1 MNSYAAKIK
10 SAGLR
15 TEGTFKKDYMAE
27 KITPRQSDFSQWY
40 QDVVLQAKLADH
52 SPVKGCMV
60 IRPNG
65 YSIWEEIQRDLDRR
79 IKDTGVRNAYF
90 PLFIPESFLK
100 KEAEHVEGFA
110 PQCAVVTYAGSKDLD
125 EKLIVRPTSE
135 TIINSM
141 FSKWIQ
147 SYRELPLLINQWANV
162 VRWEMRTRLFLRTTE
177 FLWQEGHTCHATDE
191 EAEARARQMHQVYTA
206 MAEELCAMPVVP
218 GLKSESEKFAGAL
231 RTYTIEA
238 MMQDK
243 KALQAGTSHNLSTHF
258 AKAFETY
265 FLDKDGTRKLVHQT
279 SWGVSTRLIGGM
291 IMTHSDDKGLVL
303 PPRLASTH
311 VVIVPIL
318 ANAALKAQVL
328 EKADELAAAIQTES
342 HTAGLPYRL
351 GVQVDKDETKQ
362 PGWKFHEYELLG
374 IPIRI
379 EVGPRDLDKGQVVMT
394 RRDQEGKK
402 FIALTE
408 APSIVIENLVAM
420 QKDLLAKARALRDAN
435 TFHENSYENFKK
447 KIQEMDGGFFI
458 MPWCQG
464 AACETKVKN
473 ETKATIRCLPL
484 GADYQPLT
492 DASPCAV
499 CGQGTQSTQAIFA
512 RSY

>member
-1 MNSYAAKIK
+1 
-10 SAGLR
+10 
-15 TEGTFKKDYMAE
+15 MAE
-27 KITPRQSDFSQWY
+27 KITPRSQDFSQWY
-40 QDVVLQAKLADH
+40 QDIVVQAKLADY

-65 YSIWEEIQRDLDRR
+65 YSIWEQIQKDLDRR
-79 IKDTGVRNAYF
+79 IKETGARNAYF

-110 PQCAVVTYAGSKDLD
+110 PQCAVVTYAGAKDL
-125 EKLIVRPTSE
+125 EERLVVRPTSE

-141 FSKWIQ
+141 FSKWVQ
-147 SYRELPLLINQWANV
+147 SYRDLPLMINQWANV

-177 FLWQEGHTCHATDE
+177 FLWQEGHTCHATDV
-191 EAEARARQMHQVYTA
+191 EAEEETRKMLRVYTEF
-206 MAEELCAMPVVP
+206 AEQVLAMPVLA
-218 GLKSESEKFAGAL
+218 GQKSESEKFAGAL
-231 RTYTIEA
+231 RTYCIEA

-258 AKAFETY
+258 AKAFDTL
-265 FLDKDGTRKLVHQT
+265 FLDKDGKQKVVHQT

-318 ANAALKAQVL
+318 SNAAARAQVL
-328 EKADELAAAIQTES
+328 EASEKIARSIEEVAARS
-342 HTAGLPYRL
+342 SLPYRL
-351 GVQVDKDETKQ
+351 GVNIDRDETKQ
-362 PGWKFHEYELLG
+362 AGWKFHEIELLG

-379 EVGPRDLDKGQVVMT
+379 EVGPRDLEKNQVVMT
-394 RRDQEGKK
+394 RRDEGKK
-402 FIALTE
+402 EFVPLSELPDRVVGAL
-408 APSIVIENLVAM
+408 IGM
-420 QKDLLAKARALRDAN
+420 QKDLLEKARAFRDAN
-435 TFHENSYENFKK
+435 TFRVETYADFQKRIE
-447 KIQEMDGGFFI
+447 EPGGFFI
-458 MPWCQG
+458 APWCQSPQ
-464 AACETKVKN
+464 CEAQVKE

-484 GADYQPLT
+484 DEKYQPIHESGKCL
-492 DASPCAV
+492 V
-499 CGQGTQSTQAIFA
+499 CNGQKTSVRAIFA

>member
-1 MNSYAAKIK
+1 
-10 SAGLR
+10 
-15 TEGTFKKDYMAE
+15 MAE
-27 KITPRQSDFSQWY
+27 KITPRSEDFSQWY
-40 QDVVLQAKLADH
+40 QDVVLQARLADY

-65 YSIWEEIQRDLDRR
+65 YSIWEQIQKDLDRR
-79 IKDTGVRNAYF
+79 IKATGARNAYF

-110 PQCAVVTYAGSKDLD
+110 PQCAVVTYAGAKDLE

-147 SYRELPLLINQWANV
+147 SYRDLPMMINQWANV

-177 FLWQEGHTCHATDE
+177 FLWQEGHTCHATHD
-191 EAEARARQMHQVYTA
+191 EAEIESQKMLQVYKDF
-206 MAEELCAMPVVP
+206 AEEILAMPVLA
-218 GLKSESEKFAGAL
+218 GQKSESEKFAGAL
-231 RTYTIEA
+231 KTYCIEA

-258 AKAFETY
+258 AKAFDTL
-265 FLDKDGTRKLVHQT
+265 FLDKDGKQKLVYQT

-318 ANAALKAQVL
+318 SNASLKQQTL
-328 EKADELAAAIQTES
+328 EAAEKIATEIQEYGSKTQ
-342 HTAGLPYRL
+342 LPYSI
-351 GVQVDKDETKQ
+351 GVHLDRDETKQ
-362 PGWKFHEYELLG
+362 PGWKFHEYELIG
-374 IPIRI
+374 IPVRI
-379 EVGPRDLDKGQVVMT
+379 EVGPRDLEKGHVVMI
-394 RRDQEGKK
+394 RRDQGTKE
-402 FIALTE
+402 IVLLADISRRVVEMLT
-408 APSIVIENLVAM
+408 LM
-420 QKDLLAKARALRDAN
+420 QQDLLRRARDFRDQN
-435 TFHENSYENFKK
+435 TFRVESYSEFQKMLD
-447 KIQEMDGGFFI
+447 QPGGFFI
-458 MPWCQG
+458 APWCQSK
-464 AACETKVKN
+464 ACEEKVKE

-484 GADYQPLT
+484 DENYNPIQETGKCLVCDSSETLVR
-492 DASPCAV
+492 AV
-499 CGQGTQSTQAIFA
+499 FA